1 MEELVR
7 YIIAAVLDGEEF
19 EIATDNS
26 NPKYDVIRVK
36 VSDDNVGKI
45 IGRNGKVITSIRT
58 ILRSANPRSN
68 KRVVLK
74 INE

>member
-26 NPKYDVIRVK
+26 NPKYDVIRVT
-36 VSDDNVGKI
+36 VSEENVGKI

-58 ILRSANPRSN
+58 ILRSANHRSN

-74 INE
+74 VNE